1 MIGAI
6 TAGLFSAPTPPVTNS
21 YESIATVTVGS
32 LTASVSFSSIPST
45 YKHLQIRYSA
55 ANDSGSFQQMRYN
68 SDSGSNYKS
77 HYLYGN
83 GSATGAGASSTATSI
98 EFGDLPNST
107 TIQGAGIIDILDYA
121 STTKNKT
128 SRHLTGNDRNGAGV
142 LVFTSGLWMNSSTAI
157 SSIVIYGIN
166 NYQVGTNFA
175 LYGIKG

>member
-1 MIGAI
+1 MLNNAI
-6 TAGLFSAPTPPVTNS
+6 AVFAPFVEPSTNS

-32 LTASVSFSSIPST
+32 TTPSVTFSSIPST
-45 YKHLQIRYSA
+45 YKHLQIRYMA

-77 HYLYGN
+77 HYMYGN
-83 GSATGAGASSTATSI
+83 GSAVGAGASSTATSI

-107 TIQGAGIIDILDYA
+107 SIFGVGVIDILDYT
-121 STTKNKT
+121 STNKNKT

-157 SSIVIYGIN
+157 SSVTLYGIN
-166 NYQVGTNFA
+166 NYQVGSQFA